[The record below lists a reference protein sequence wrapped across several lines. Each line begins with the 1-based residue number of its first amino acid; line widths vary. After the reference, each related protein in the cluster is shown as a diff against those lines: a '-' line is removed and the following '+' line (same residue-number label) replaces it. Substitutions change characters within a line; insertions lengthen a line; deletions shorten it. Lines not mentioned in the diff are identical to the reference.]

1 MRHDEAAQAA
11 IFAEIFPGQAVPA
24 GIRSRLESECTKMA
38 GVKGESADWTAQRPA
53 IALLFD
59 LLASVPE
66 GLRCRLLNVRLDRNR
81 IQVEGELRS
90 HSDADA
96 ITAGLCKRGLHVEPP
111 RTQQLAGQ
119 GVSVRLAADSGDSKA
134 QGTGDS
140 L

>member
-1 MRHDEAAQAA
+1 
-11 IFAEIFPGQAVPA
+11 
-24 GIRSRLESECTKMA
+24 
-38 GVKGESADWTAQRPA
+38 
-53 IALLFD
+53 LLFD

-66 GLRCRLLNVRLDRNR
+66 GLRCRLLNLRLDRNR

-96 ITAGLCKRGLHVEPP
+96 ITAGLRKRGLRVEPP

-119 GVSVRLAADSGDSKA
+119 GVSVRLAAESAESKP